1 MHGIHWIFS
10 KSLSCYFFVCDLFL
24 TDLLF
29 YEVGVIGTDSLRKE
43 VKLKVVR
50 VFLSQ
55 EVSCVLVAQPYQAQ

>member
-1 MHGIHWIFS
+1 MAYTGYSISPYLAIF
-10 KSLSCYFFVCDLFL
+10 FFCDLFL